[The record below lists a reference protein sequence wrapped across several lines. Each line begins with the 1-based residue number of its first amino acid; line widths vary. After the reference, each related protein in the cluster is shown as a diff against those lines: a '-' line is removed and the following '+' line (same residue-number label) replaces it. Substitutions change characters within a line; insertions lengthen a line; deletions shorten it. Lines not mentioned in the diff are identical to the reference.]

1 MKYKKMW
8 FTLIPTI
15 LLMLITKVYQ
25 IYAEQTGNS
34 IFGNDNIIASYVTIG
49 LVFVQFII
57 LFIMSVTDKK
67 TASVYNYKKNTFAGS
82 MCLFSAVALIV
93 DVCCY
98 LPSILIYKNYTSTT
112 LLNIILSCVAAFGLF
127 LLSWTHISGKK
138 PPSTVSLLM
147 LTVPLWCVVKLF
159 TALTEN
165 SASSVVMTDV
175 LDLFI
180 YLFLSLYL
188 LSATSIISMLNQ
200 KNYVKEIVLF
210 GIPLVSV
217 LVTYDVQIVTKL
229 ILNGYTSGYYMEI
242 IKACELTLFA
252 LYAVAFMLEI
262 SKYSKNKDEVRI
274 SKRPVPVKFD
284 TIYSEILELNE
295 EIRNQKLKSFEKLQ
309 AKERKNGNLY
319 ITHDSSFQSID
330 TKDSG
335 YFPTGATYGKYV
347 EDYPVVSGSDEND
360 KGFTTEEKISN
371 VDRLI
376 LEITSGKND
385 KDLSPEDEEN

>member
-1 MKYKKMW
+1 
-8 FTLIPTI
+8 
-15 LLMLITKVYQ
+15 
-25 IYAEQTGNS
+25 
-34 IFGNDNIIASYVTIG
+34 
-49 LVFVQFII
+49 
-57 LFIMSVTDKK
+57 
-67 TASVYNYKKNTFAGS
+67 
-82 MCLFSAVALIV
+82 
-93 DVCCY
+93 
-98 LPSILIYKNYTSTT
+98 
-112 LLNIILSCVAAFGLF
+112 
-127 LLSWTHISGKK
+127 
-138 PPSTVSLLM
+138 
-147 LTVPLWCVVKLF
+147 
-159 TALTEN
+159 
-165 SASSVVMTDV
+165 MTDV

-274 SKRPVPVKFD
+274 IESQE
-284 TIYSEILELNE
+284 EILELNE

-330 TKDSG
+330 TRDSG

-360 KGFTTEEKISN
+360 KEFTTEEKISN

-385 KDLSPEDEEN
+385 KDLSPKDEEN

>member
-8 FTLIPTI
+8 LTLIPTI
-15 LLMLITKVYQ
+15 ILMSIAKVYQ
-25 IYAEQTGNS
+25 IYTEQTGNS
-34 IFGNDNIIASYVTIG
+34 IFGNDNIIASYTTIG
-49 LVFVQFII
+49 IVFVQFIV
-57 LFIMSVTDKK
+57 LFIMTVTDKK
-67 TASVYNYKKNTFAGS
+67 TAPVYNYQKNTFAGS

-112 LLNIILSCVAAFGLF
+112 LLNIILSCIAAFGLF

-165 SASSVVMTDV
+165 SASSIVMTDV
-175 LDLFI
+175 LDLFV

-188 LSATSIISMLNQ
+188 LSATSIVSMLNQ
-200 KNYVKEIVLF
+200 KNYVKEVMLF

-217 LVTYDVQIVTKL
+217 LVTYDVQIITNF
-229 ILNGYTSGYYMEI
+229 IFNGYTDGYYMDI
-242 IKACELTLFA
+242 IKASELTLFA
-252 LYAVAFMLEI
+252 LYAVAFMTEI
-262 SKYSKNKDEVRI
+262 SKHSKNKDEVRI
-274 SKRPVPVKFD
+274 IESQE
-284 TIYSEILELNE
+284 EILELNE
-295 EIRNQKLKSFEKLQ
+295 EIRGKKLKDFEKIQ

-330 TKDSG
+330 TKDNG
-335 YFPTGATYGKYV
+335 YFPYNTTYGKYV

-360 KGFTTEEKISN
+360 KELTTEEKISN

>member
-8 FTLIPTI
+8 LTLIPTI
-15 LLMLITKVYQ
+15 ILMSIAKVYQ
-25 IYAEQTGNS
+25 IYTEQTGNS
-34 IFGNDNIIASYVTIG
+34 IFGNDNIIASYTTIG
-49 LVFVQFII
+49 IVFVQFIV
-57 LFIMSVTDKK
+57 LFIMTVTDKK
-67 TASVYNYKKNTFAGS
+67 TAPVYNYQKNTFAGS

-112 LLNIILSCVAAFGLF
+112 LLNIILSCIAAFGLF

-165 SASSVVMTDV
+165 SASSIVMTDV
-175 LDLFI
+175 LDLFV

-188 LSATSIISMLNQ
+188 LSATSIVSMLNQ
-200 KNYVKEIVLF
+200 KNYVKEIMLF

-217 LVTYDVQIVTKL
+217 LVTYDVQIITNF
-229 ILNGYTSGYYMEI
+229 IFNGYTDGYYMDI
-242 IKACELTLFA
+242 IKASELTLFA
-252 LYAVAFMLEI
+252 LYAVAFMTEI
-262 SKYSKNKDEVRI
+262 SKHSKNKDEVRI
-274 SKRPVPVKFD
+274 IESQE
-284 TIYSEILELNE
+284 EILELNE
-295 EIRNQKLKSFEKLQ
+295 EIRGKKLKDFEKIQ

-330 TKDSG
+330 TKDNG
-335 YFPTGATYGKYV
+335 YFPYNTTYGKYV

-360 KGFTTEEKISN
+360 KELTTEEKISN

-385 KDLSPEDEEN
+385 RDLSPEDEEN

>member
-8 FTLIPTI
+8 LTLIPTI
-15 LLMLITKVYQ
+15 ILMSVTKVYQ
-25 IYAEQTGNS
+25 IYTEQTGNS
-34 IFGNDNIIASYVTIG
+34 ILGNDNIIASYATIG
-49 LVFVQFII
+49 IVFVQFIV
-57 LFIMSVTDKK
+57 LLIMTIADKK
-67 TASVYNYKKNTFAGS
+67 TAPMYNYTKNTFAGS

-98 LPSILIYKNYTSTT
+98 LPSILIYKTYTSTT

-138 PPSTVSLLM
+138 PPSTVSLLI
-147 LTVPLWCVVKLF
+147 LTVPLWCVIKLF
-159 TALTEN
+159 TVLTEN
-165 SASSVVMTDV
+165 SASSIVMTDV

-188 LSATSIISMLNQ
+188 LSSTSIVSMINQ
-200 KNYVKEIVLF
+200 KNYVKEIMLF

-217 LVTYDVQIVTKL
+217 LVTYDVQIVTNF
-229 ILNGYTSGYYMEI
+229 IYNGYTSGYYMDI

-252 LYAVAFMLEI
+252 LYAVAFMIEI
-262 SKYSKNKDEVRI
+262 SKNVKNKDEVKI
-274 SKRPVPVKFD
+274 IESPE
-284 TIYSEILELNE
+284 EILALNE
-295 EIRNQKLKSFEKLQ
+295 EIRDKKLKSFEKVQ
-309 AKERKNGNLY
+309 EQERKNGNLF

-330 TKDSG
+330 TKDNG
-335 YFPTGATYGKYV
+335 YFPYSPTYGKYV

-360 KGFTTEEKISN
+360 KEMTTEEKISN

-385 KDLSPEDEEN
+385 KDLSPDDEEN

>member
-25 IYAEQTGNS
+25 IYTEQTGNS

-188 LSATSIISMLNQ
+188 LSATSIVSMLNQ
-200 KNYVKEIVLF
+200 K
-210 GIPLVSV
+210 
-217 LVTYDVQIVTKL
+217 KL
-229 ILNGYTSGYYMEI
+229 
-242 IKACELTLFA
+242 CERDCSFW
-252 LYAVAFMLEI
+252 
-262 SKYSKNKDEVRI
+262 YS
-274 SKRPVPVKFD
+274 F
-284 TIYSEILELNE
+284 
-295 EIRNQKLKSFEKLQ
+295 SFSTC
-309 AKERKNGNLY
+309 N
-319 ITHDSSFQSID
+319 I
-330 TKDSG
+330 
-335 YFPTGATYGKYV
+335 
-347 EDYPVVSGSDEND
+347 
-360 KGFTTEEKISN
+360 
-371 VDRLI
+371 
-376 LEITSGKND
+376 
-385 KDLSPEDEEN
+385 

>member
-25 IYAEQTGNS
+25 IYTEQTGNS

-274 SKRPVPVKFD
+274 IESQE
-284 TIYSEILELNE
+284 EILELNE

-309 AKERKNGNLY
+309 AKERKSGNLY

-330 TKDSG
+330 TRDSG

-360 KGFTTEEKISN
+360 KEFTTEEKISN

-385 KDLSPEDEEN
+385 KDLSPKDEEN

>member
-1 MKYKKMW
+1 
-8 FTLIPTI
+8 
-15 LLMLITKVYQ
+15 MLITKVYQ
-25 IYAEQTGNS
+25 IYTEQTGNS

-147 LTVPLWCVVKLF
+147 LTAPLWCVVKLF

-274 SKRPVPVKFD
+274 IESQE
-284 TIYSEILELNE
+284 EILELNE

-330 TKDSG
+330 TRDSG

>member
-8 FTLIPTI
+8 LTLIPTI
-15 LLMLITKVYQ
+15 ILMSIAKVYQ
-25 IYAEQTGNS
+25 IYTEQTGNS
-34 IFGNDNIIASYVTIG
+34 IFGNDNIIASYTTIG
-49 LVFVQFII
+49 IVFVQFIV
-57 LFIMSVTDKK
+57 LFIMTVTDKK
-67 TASVYNYKKNTFAGS
+67 TAPVYNYQKNTFAGS

-112 LLNIILSCVAAFGLF
+112 LLNIILSCIAAFGLF
-127 LLSWTHISGKK
+127 LLSLTHISGKK

-165 SASSVVMTDV
+165 SASSIVMTDV
-175 LDLFI
+175 LDLFV

-188 LSATSIISMLNQ
+188 LSATSIVSMLNQ
-200 KNYVKEIVLF
+200 KNYVKEIILF

-217 LVTYDVQIVTKL
+217 LVTYDVQIITNF
-229 ILNGYTSGYYMEI
+229 IFNGYTDGYYMDI
-242 IKACELTLFA
+242 IKASELTLFA
-252 LYAVAFMLEI
+252 LYAVAFMTEI
-262 SKYSKNKDEVRI
+262 SKHSKNKDEVRI
-274 SKRPVPVKFD
+274 IESQE
-284 TIYSEILELNE
+284 EILELNE
-295 EIRNQKLKSFEKLQ
+295 EIRGKKLKDFEKIQ

-330 TKDSG
+330 TKDNG
-335 YFPTGATYGKYV
+335 YFPYNTTYGKYV

-360 KGFTTEEKISN
+360 KELTTEEKISN

>member
-8 FTLIPTI
+8 LTLIPTI
-15 LLMLITKVYQ
+15 ILMSIAKVYQ
-25 IYAEQTGNS
+25 IYTEQTGNS
-34 IFGNDNIIASYVTIG
+34 IFGNDNIIASYTTIG
-49 LVFVQFII
+49 IVFVQFIV
-57 LFIMSVTDKK
+57 LFIMTVTDKK
-67 TASVYNYKKNTFAGS
+67 TAPVYNYQKNTFAGS

-112 LLNIILSCVAAFGLF
+112 LLNIILSCIAAFGLL

-165 SASSVVMTDV
+165 SASSIVMTDV
-175 LDLFI
+175 LDLFV

-188 LSATSIISMLNQ
+188 LSATSIVSMLNQ
-200 KNYVKEIVLF
+200 KNYVKEIMLF

-217 LVTYDVQIVTKL
+217 LVTYDVQIITNF
-229 ILNGYTSGYYMEI
+229 IFNGYTDGYYMDI
-242 IKACELTLFA
+242 IKASELTLFA
-252 LYAVAFMLEI
+252 LYAVAFMTEI
-262 SKYSKNKDEVRI
+262 SKHSKNKDEVRI
-274 SKRPVPVKFD
+274 IESQE
-284 TIYSEILELNE
+284 EILELNE
-295 EIRNQKLKSFEKLQ
+295 EIRGKKLKDFEKIQ

-330 TKDSG
+330 TKDNG
-335 YFPTGATYGKYV
+335 YFPYNTTYGKYV

-360 KGFTTEEKISN
+360 KELTTEEKISN

>member
-25 IYAEQTGNS
+25 IYTEQTGNS

-200 KNYVKEIVLF
+200 KNYVKEIILF

-274 SKRPVPVKFD
+274 IESQE
-284 TIYSEILELNE
+284 EILELNE
-295 EIRNQKLKSFEKLQ
+295 EIRNQKLKSFEKIQ
-309 AKERKNGNLY
+309 AKERKKGNLY

-330 TKDSG
+330 TRDSG
-335 YFPTGATYGKYV
+335 YFPTCATYGKYV

-360 KGFTTEEKISN
+360 KGLTTEEKISN

>member
-25 IYAEQTGNS
+25 IYTEQTGNS

-274 SKRPVPVKFD
+274 IESQ
-284 TIYSEILELNE
+284 E
-295 EIRNQKLKSFEKLQ
+295 EIRNQKLKNFEKLQ

-330 TKDSG
+330 TRDSG

-360 KGFTTEEKISN
+360 KEFTTEEKISN

-385 KDLSPEDEEN
+385 KDLSPKDEEN

>member
-8 FTLIPTI
+8 LTLIPTI
-15 LLMLITKVYQ
+15 ILMSIAKVYQ
-25 IYAEQTGNS
+25 IYTEQTGNS
-34 IFGNDNIIASYVTIG
+34 IFGNDNIIASYTTIG
-49 LVFVQFII
+49 IVFVQFIV
-57 LFIMSVTDKK
+57 LFIMTVTDKK
-67 TASVYNYKKNTFAGS
+67 TAPVYNYQKNTFAGS

-112 LLNIILSCVAAFGLF
+112 LLNIILSCIAAFGLL

-165 SASSVVMTDV
+165 SASSIVMTDV
-175 LDLFI
+175 LDLFV

-188 LSATSIISMLNQ
+188 LSATSIVSMLNQ
-200 KNYVKEIVLF
+200 KNYVKEIMLF

-217 LVTYDVQIVTKL
+217 LVTYDVQIITNF
-229 ILNGYTSGYYMEI
+229 IFNGYTDGYYMDI
-242 IKACELTLFA
+242 IKASELTLFA
-252 LYAVAFMLEI
+252 LYAVAFMTEI
-262 SKYSKNKDEVRI
+262 SKHSKNKDEVRI
-274 SKRPVPVKFD
+274 IESQE
-284 TIYSEILELNE
+284 EILELNE
-295 EIRNQKLKSFEKLQ
+295 EIRGKKLKDFEKIQ

-330 TKDSG
+330 TKDNG
-335 YFPTGATYGKYV
+335 YFPYNTTYGKYV

-360 KGFTTEEKISN
+360 KELATEEKISN

>member
-25 IYAEQTGNS
+25 IYTEQTGNS

-252 LYAVAFMLEI
+252 LYAVVFMLEI

-274 SKRPVPVKFD
+274 IESQE
-284 TIYSEILELNE
+284 EILELNE
-295 EIRNQKLKSFEKLQ
+295 EIRNQKLKNFGKLQ

-330 TKDSG
+330 TRDSG

-360 KGFTTEEKISN
+360 KEFTTEEKISN

-385 KDLSPEDEEN
+385 KDLSPKDEEN

>member
-274 SKRPVPVKFD
+274 IESQE
-284 TIYSEILELNE
+284 EILELNE
-295 EIRNQKLKSFEKLQ
+295 EIRNQKQKSFEKLQ

>member
-25 IYAEQTGNS
+25 IYTEQTGNS

-274 SKRPVPVKFD
+274 IESQE
-284 TIYSEILELNE
+284 EILELNE
-295 EIRNQKLKSFEKLQ
+295 EIRNQKLESFEKLQ

-330 TKDSG
+330 TRDSG

-360 KGFTTEEKISN
+360 KEFTTEEKISN

-385 KDLSPEDEEN
+385 KDLSPKDEEN

>member
-8 FTLIPTI
+8 LTLIPTI
-15 LLMLITKVYQ
+15 ILMSIAKVYQ
-25 IYAEQTGNS
+25 IYTEQTGNS
-34 IFGNDNIIASYVTIG
+34 IFGNDNIIASYTTIG
-49 LVFVQFII
+49 IVFVQFIV
-57 LFIMSVTDKK
+57 LFIMTVTDKK
-67 TASVYNYKKNTFAGS
+67 TAPVYNYQKNTFAGS

-112 LLNIILSCVAAFGLF
+112 LLNIILSCIAAFGLF

-165 SASSVVMTDV
+165 SASSIVMTDV
-175 LDLFI
+175 LDLFV

-188 LSATSIISMLNQ
+188 LSATSIVSMLNQ
-200 KNYVKEIVLF
+200 KNYVKEIMLF

-217 LVTYDVQIVTKL
+217 LVTYDVQIITNF
-229 ILNGYTSGYYMEI
+229 IFNGYTDGYYMDI
-242 IKACELTLFA
+242 IKASELTLFA
-252 LYAVAFMLEI
+252 LYAVAFMTEI
-262 SKYSKNKDEVRI
+262 SKHSKNKDEVRI
-274 SKRPVPVKFD
+274 IESQE
-284 TIYSEILELNE
+284 EILELNE
-295 EIRNQKLKSFEKLQ
+295 EIRGKKLKDFEKIQ

-330 TKDSG
+330 TKDNG
-335 YFPTGATYGKYV
+335 YFPYNTTYGKYV

-360 KGFTTEEKISN
+360 KELTTEEKISY

>member
-25 IYAEQTGNS
+25 IYTEQTGNS

-138 PPSTVSLLM
+138 TTINCFTVNVNSTFMVRCKI
-147 LTVPLWCVVKLF
+147 VYCFNREQCKL
-159 TALTEN
+159 
-165 SASSVVMTDV
+165 S
-175 LDLFI
+175 
-180 YLFLSLYL
+180 
-188 LSATSIISMLNQ
+188 
-200 KNYVKEIVLF
+200 
-210 GIPLVSV
+210 
-217 LVTYDVQIVTKL
+217 
-229 ILNGYTSGYYMEI
+229 
-242 IKACELTLFA
+242 C
-252 LYAVAFMLEI
+252 
-262 SKYSKNKDEVRI
+262 
-274 SKRPVPVKFD
+274 
-284 TIYSEILELNE
+284 
-295 EIRNQKLKSFEKLQ
+295 
-309 AKERKNGNLY
+309 
-319 ITHDSSFQSID
+319 
-330 TKDSG
+330 
-335 YFPTGATYGKYV
+335 
-347 EDYPVVSGSDEND
+347 ND
-360 KGFTTEEKISN
+360 RCT
-371 VDRLI
+371 
-376 LEITSGKND
+376 
-385 KDLSPEDEEN
+385 